1 MAFTD
6 VRARIG
12 QWICKHRRSIKITSA
27 ILIFYTLAGFLL
39 LPWFLQRYLTHSLAN
54 DLQHTIEVQDVRFN
68 PFLLKLQIDGLKIL
82 DTDNTPLVSLEQFR
96 FDYEFLSVFRLVYG
110 IEELVIEKP
119 FVKLEADG
127 KGSYT
132 LLHMFAAKSDAM
144 LEETQPTDNAEK
156 SSIPAVWLEKF
167 QINGGSIDYLDSA
180 RAGGFQQHIDLP
192 NFAIDDF
199 YTLKKEHA
207 NHITV
212 EVRDLDGG
220 MLHLDTT
227 VNSIEPLHVVGQL
240 AVKNF
245 NLAPAWKW
253 LMLPVSFNLQVPRFE
268 LATNFDLQ
276 VQDTTDLQISGGS
289 LTLRDMALSNKNAP
303 DAQVI
308 KLPLLSVNDV
318 QMNLQQQTVVIGT
331 VQATDGFLD
340 VVLDKQGAVNLQA
353 LFEPVPTAEVAQ
365 TPAPA
370 TPPAEPAKPW
380 DVLIHQVAV
389 SNYTLQ
395 LRDEKPK
402 EPFAITLSPMSITI
416 NEFKPLSAEKF
427 AIQLKSGLTGEKIQQ
442 PGNITVDTQLQLTP
456 MVADVHLDMQQFP
469 LLLIQPYV
477 HDIAKA
483 DIRSGAAGALM
494 DIHFEAGDKPT
505 LNVQGAANVQKLAV
519 HEKGKDRKVLSWN
532 ALDITG
538 FSYQLQSGA
547 LKIAKVSLDQPD
559 TGFII
564 NDDGTNNI
572 AQLLLPQPETK
583 KSSDP
588 MKMSIGDIVINKANL
603 GFADLSMKPNFKVA
617 MQQLSGSISGLSSD
631 PKTQA
636 TIKLKGKVDR
646 YAPVTIEGKL
656 NPLIAKPN
664 LDVHMAFSNLELTT
678 FTPYSGTYA
687 GFKIERGQLSLD
699 IDYKLVD
706 DKIQGKNKIVMNQ
719 LQLGNPVE
727 SAKAVNL
734 PLRLAIALLKDEN
747 GVIDLGFEVGGDLN
761 DPQFSIGG
769 ILWKVVSNMIMKV
782 VTSPFNALSGLVGG
796 ASTEGVDQIIF
807 APGQDELD
815 EVSLT
820 KLQTAAAALNKR
832 SSLKLNI
839 QGNTAPVEDRAGIQ
853 SQKLIA
859 VLQEKDGDIP
869 ADAFLSS
876 QAAIENGSAYKA
888 MSRYYDKQG
897 KEDLGDIEDKIEDA
911 MKARGE
917 KPDSKTVEAL
927 AYDQGWKNL
936 QAKFPVSDDELHQ
949 LAMQRAQ
956 QIKAVLVEK
965 NSVAPERVFVL
976 DANADPAKASLT
988 TALILDAN

>member
-1 MAFTD
+1 
-6 VRARIG
+6 
-12 QWICKHRRSIKITSA
+12 
-27 ILIFYTLAGFLL
+27 
-39 LPWFLQRYLTHSLAN
+39 
-54 DLQHTIEVQDVRFN
+54 
-68 PFLLKLQIDGLKIL
+68 
-82 DTDNTPLVSLEQFR
+82 
-96 FDYEFLSVFRLVYG
+96 
-110 IEELVIEKP
+110 
-119 FVKLEADG
+119 
-127 KGSYT
+127 
-132 LLHMFAAKSDAM
+132 
-144 LEETQPTDNAEK
+144 
-156 SSIPAVWLEKF
+156 
-167 QINGGSIDYLDSA
+167 
-180 RAGGFQQHIDLP
+180 
-192 NFAIDDF
+192 
-199 YTLKKEHA
+199 
-207 NHITV
+207 
-212 EVRDLDGG
+212 
-220 MLHLDTT
+220 
-227 VNSIEPLHVVGQL
+227 
-240 AVKNF
+240 
-245 NLAPAWKW
+245 
-253 LMLPVSFNLQVPRFE
+253 
-268 LATNFDLQ
+268 
-276 VQDTTDLQISGGS
+276 
-289 LTLRDMALSNKNAP
+289 
-303 DAQVI
+303 
-308 KLPLLSVNDV
+308 
-318 QMNLQQQTVVIGT
+318 
-331 VQATDGFLD
+331 
-340 VVLDKQGAVNLQA
+340 
-353 LFEPVPTAEVAQ
+353 
-365 TPAPA
+365 
-370 TPPAEPAKPW
+370 
-380 DVLIHQVAV
+380 
-389 SNYTLQ
+389 
-395 LRDEKPK
+395 
-402 EPFAITLSPMSITI
+402 
-416 NEFKPLSAEKF
+416 
-427 AIQLKSGLTGEKIQQ
+427 
-442 PGNITVDTQLQLTP
+442 
-456 MVADVHLDMQQFP
+456 
-469 LLLIQPYV
+469 
-477 HDIAKA
+477 
-483 DIRSGAAGALM
+483 
-494 DIHFEAGDKPT
+494 
-505 LNVQGAANVQKLAV
+505 V

-532 ALDITG
+532 ALDIKG